1 MCSCMGKRKK
11 SRLGAIS
18 IKELGLNVPIT
29 WKTGIAGYVGYKWA
43 GPKVSDLVANNKIPF
58 IDPAKMPNASA
69 IGKAVIGIAVI
80 GFVPKNWKMGYA
92 DEINAMALGLTF
104 NAAEEFAKGKGW
116 ISRPGNMRVLHKKGM
131 GGSPQNYGN
140 PIGGSPQNSSIAI

>member
-1 MCSCMGKRKK
+1 MGKRKK

-43 GPKVSDLVANNKIPF
+43 GPKVSQLVADGKIPL
-58 IDPAKMPNASA
+58 IDPAKTPNASA

-116 ISRPGNMRVLHKKGM
+116 ISRPGNMRVLHKKVA
-131 GGSPQNYGN
+131 GSDQNKTIN
-140 PIGGSPQNSSIAI
+140 IGGSDQNQSIAI